1 MIIPPIHLPFLPSD
15 IPHSQALQIAQ
26 VVKDPGRELGEVVAR
41 EIPFGQKQGQGQK
54 QPHSQSQTKQY
65 EQAGG
70 GRRDER
76 PPQRG
81 TMTDHERAG
90 GMRESGGMPIPP
102 LHSEKKM

>member
-1 MIIPPIHLPFLPSD
+1 MNDFLRYPVPALGDS
-15 IPHSQALQIAQ
+15 HSQIIKIAQ
-26 VVKDPGRELGEVVAR
+26 VVKDPGRELGEVVVA

-76 PPQRG
+76 QPQRG
-81 TMTDHERAG
+81 TMTDHERADS
-90 GMRESGGMPIPP
+90 RRQRQHKNQPQANRAMP
-102 LHSEKKM
+102 

>member
-1 MIIPPIHLPFLPSD
+1 MIIPPIHLTFLPSD
-15 IPHSQALQIAQ
+15 IPHSQFLHIAQ
-26 VVKDPGRELGEVVAR
+26 VVKDPGRELGEVVAP

-76 PPQRG
+76 QPQRG
-81 TMTDHERAG
+81 TMTDRS
-90 GMRESGGMPIPP
+90 REGR
-102 LHSEKKM
+102 